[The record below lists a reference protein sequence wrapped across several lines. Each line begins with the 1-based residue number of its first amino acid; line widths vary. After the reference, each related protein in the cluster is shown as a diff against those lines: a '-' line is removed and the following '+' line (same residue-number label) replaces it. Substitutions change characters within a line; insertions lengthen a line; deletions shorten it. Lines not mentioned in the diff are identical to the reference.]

1 MAIVT
6 YSNPPLGFGVT
17 YDEGELT
24 HAEGPGDARF
34 AAAWT
39 DRFTTRVVGGVV
51 FCPAAATAEEIS
63 DGAAPSLLITTDRSP
78 LAPGVLARWDWDEV
92 TRREAAPFMTL
103 TGADAIETSAV
114 YWRGFP
120 VLQLAVVAPPDGA
133 PSMPVQLLGTLY
145 TPAQTFSSLL
155 VVPRG
160 LEDPV
165 GPDLPGGHGRVLPH
179 ADRAGGSRAHRLTS
193 TCAPCASPP
202 RTWRTWPR
210 AELARRRWAAG
221 PQSREPVSGRR

>member
-6 YSNPPLGFGVT
+6 YSNPSLGFGVT

-24 HAEGPGDARF
+24 RAEGPGDARF

-39 DRFTTRVVGGVV
+39 DRFTTRVAGGVV
-51 FCPAAATAEEIS
+51 FCPATATAEEIS
-63 DGAAPSLLITTDRSP
+63 AGDAPSLLITTDRSP
-78 LAPGVLARWDWDEV
+78 VAPGVLGRWDWDEV

-103 TGADAIETSAV
+103 TGADEIETSAV

-160 LEDPV
+160 LEDPWV
-165 GPDLPGGHGRVLPH
+165 KTFQEVMDGFFLMPIEREGHTRTGHQHVRSLRVTAKDLE
-179 ADRAGGSRAHRLTS
+179 D
-193 TCAPCASPP
+193 
-202 RTWRTWPR
+202 
-210 AELARRRWAAG
+210 LATR
-221 PQSREPVSGRR
+221 

>member
-6 YSNPPLGFGVT
+6 YSNASLGFGVT

-24 HAEGPGDARF
+24 RAEDAADARF

-39 DRFTTRVVGGVV
+39 DRFTTRVAGGVL
-51 FCPAAATAEEIS
+51 FCPITATAEKIS
-63 DGAAPSLLITTDRSP
+63 GGAAPSLLITTDRSP
-78 LAPGVLARWDWDEV
+78 LSPGVLGRWDWDEV

-103 TGADAIETSAV
+103 TGAEEIETNAV

-120 VLQLAVVAPPDGA
+120 VLQLAAVTPPDDA
-133 PSMPVQLLGTLY
+133 PSMPVQMLGMLY

-160 LEDPV
+160 MEDPWVQTFQEVMDGFFLMPIEREGYSRTGHQHVRSLRVTAKDLED
-165 GPDLPGGHGRVLPH
+165 
-179 ADRAGGSRAHRLTS
+179 
-193 TCAPCASPP
+193 
-202 RTWRTWPR
+202 
-210 AELARRRWAAG
+210 LATR
-221 PQSREPVSGRR
+221 